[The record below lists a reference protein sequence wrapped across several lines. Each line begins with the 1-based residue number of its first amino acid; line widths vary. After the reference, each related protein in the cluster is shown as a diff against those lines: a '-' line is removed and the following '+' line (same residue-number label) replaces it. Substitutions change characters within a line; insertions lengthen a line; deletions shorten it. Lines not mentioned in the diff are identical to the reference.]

1 MSTPQ
6 AGGEPPL
13 HTVDAW
19 LLRRGQGLHRFSLQ
33 YGVYAALA
41 FTALCVGLFTGRA
54 YLSRSWTFLFLLWN
68 LFLAWVPYL
77 GALGVV
83 LLQQRY
89 PRQWWLALAPGLVS
103 VAFFPNAPYIVTDFL
118 HLTERP
124 PVPFWYDIGMLAAF
138 ALNGLVLGI
147 YALRILHGV
156 VEARLGAI
164 LGWFFA
170 LSVVVL
176 SGMGI
181 YLGRFLRW
189 NSWDLLTQPRAV
201 LYDVAV
207 RLRNPLHHPQTYG
220 VTLLFA
226 GLLGVCY
233 LAVVLS
239 PRLVSPQD

>member
-1 MSTPQ
+1 MSGAPLVEETS
-6 AGGEPPL
+6 L

-19 LLRRGQGLHRFSLQ
+19 LLRSGQGLHRFCLQ
-33 YGVYAALA
+33 YGIYAALA
-41 FTALCVGLFTGRA
+41 FTALCVGLFAGRA

-83 LLQQRY
+83 LLQRRY
-89 PRQWWLALAPGLVS
+89 PRQWWAALVPGLVS

-138 ALNGLVLGI
+138 ALNGVILGI
-147 YALRILHGV
+147 YALRILQGV
-156 VEARLGAI
+156 VERWLGAI
-164 LGWFFA
+164 VGGLFA
-170 LSVVVL
+170 SCVIVL

-181 YLGRFLRW
+181 YIGRFLRW

-201 LYDVAV
+201 LYDIAV
-207 RLRNPLHHPQTYG
+207 RLRSPLSNPRTYG

-239 PRLVSPQD
+239 PRTVPPQD